1 MDEKVRE
8 KARNAIKTIFEAAGY
23 EVDTLKDP
31 YDLAS
36 RDNDFVMVLCS
47 DDEDEIVDF
56 ANGNFRL
63 MSGGEE
69 ITYRKLLFSLDPG
82 AGAEGCTVWGRDEFV
97 RLYGEAALARIL
109 SRPFSLAIGEGERRG
124 AAASFPSPAER
135 GTGEREQETSGV
147 IIPHLPIRVKKDAA
161 MQIAKMQGT
170 VALKFMPFW
179 FYSYR
184 SSGEQVY
191 KEHRVPFDAE
201 GDGGLNA
208 INGLKFEVD
217 AKSLVEDSVPA
228 GAEVVSP
235 RITQEE
241 AREKIAS
248 EVAESL
254 TQRIRIKQVSGDAIS
269 YEEKVLKPDKR
280 NIEVTVRQVYIP
292 IWQVR
297 GKKIVE
303 VNAFSGEV
311 LSSPMDEGVEIF

>member
-8 KARNAIKTIFEAAGY
+8 KARNAIKNILEAAGY
-23 EVDTLKDP
+23 EVGTLEDP

-36 RDNDFVMVLCS
+36 RGDEFVIVLCS
-47 DDEDEIVDF
+47 DDPGEIADF

-63 MSGGEE
+63 MNGGEE
-69 ITYRKLLFSLDPG
+69 VTYRKLLFSPDTG
-82 AGAEGCTVWGRDEFV
+82 TRADGCIVWGKDEFV
-97 RLYGEAALARIL
+97 RLYGEAALAKVL
-109 SRPFSLAIGEGERRG
+109 SRPFSLAIDAGKRERDAGMAVPPTAGVEAEAEEG
-124 AAASFPSPAER
+124 A
-135 GTGEREQETSGV
+135 GV
-147 IIPHLPIRVKKDAA
+147 IIPHLPIRIKKDTAVR
-161 MQIAKMQGT
+161 IAKTQGV

-179 FYSYR
+179 LYSYR

-191 KEHRVPFDAE
+191 RDHRVPFDAE
-201 GDGGLNA
+201 GESGLNA
-208 INGLKFEVD
+208 INGLKFEMD
-217 AKSLVEDSVPA
+217 AKSVVEEGIPA
-228 GAEVVSP
+228 DAEVISP

-248 EVAESL
+248 DVAESL
-254 TQRIRIKQVSGDAIS
+254 TQKIRIKQVSGDAIS
-269 YEEKVLKPDKR
+269 YEEKVLKPDR
-280 NIEVTVRQVYIP
+280 RGIDISVRQVYIP

>member
-8 KARNAIKTIFEAAGY
+8 KARNAIKTILEAAGY
-23 EVDTLKDP
+23 EVGTLEDP

-47 DDEDEIVDF
+47 NDEDEIAGF

-69 ITYRKLLFSLDPG
+69 ITYRKLLFSLNPS
-82 AGAEGCTVWGRDEFV
+82 ARAEGCTVWGRDEFV
-97 RLYGEAALARIL
+97 RLYGEAALSGIL
-109 SRPFSLAIGEGERRG
+109 SRPFSLSIGAGEREE
-124 AAASFPSPAER
+124 AVPSVPSPAER
-135 GTGEREQETSGV
+135 GTATGEGETGGV
-147 IIPHLPIRVKKDAA
+147 VIPHLPIRVKKDAA
-161 MQIAKMQGT
+161 VQIAKMQGT

-208 INGLKFEVD
+208 INGLKFEMD
-217 AKSLVEDSVPA
+217 AKALVEDPVPA

-235 RITQEE
+235 RITEEE

-254 TQRIRIKQVSGDAIS
+254 TQKIRIKQVSGDAIS
-269 YEEKVLKPDKR
+269 YEEKVLKPDRR
-280 NIEVTVRQVYIP
+280 NIAVSVRQVYVP

>member
-8 KARNAIKTIFEAAGY
+8 KARNAIKTILEAAGY
-23 EVDTLKDP
+23 EFDTLKDP

-47 DDEDEIVDF
+47 DDEDEIADF

-82 AGAEGCTVWGRDEFV
+82 ARAEGCTVWGRDEFV

-109 SRPFSLAIGEGERRG
+109 SRPFSLAAGEGRG
-124 AAASFPSPAER
+124 ATPSVPSPAER
-135 GTGEREQETSGV
+135 GTGGREEVASGV

-161 MQIAKMQGT
+161 VQIAKMQGT

-217 AKSLVEDSVPA
+217 AKSLVEDAVPA